1 MSEKII
7 KRIQGASI
15 WVIAFGIFV
24 GCSLITQCIIPF
36 LAKFCVERGIGGIL
50 YALANQNF
58 NLPMD
63 VITSFWA
70 AISAAYIGVDRAAM
84 TISTINGEYEKT
96 DYGNPAHNKQVI
108 ILSFIIYTLAVVLNL
123 IFDVELSLIPLATS
137 LGAAVLLYVSG
148 QKAIYA
154 ASKIAPEVTV
164 GKSPDTDNSG
174 INDKAEKALRDL
186 EKSRTPYTIY
196 ITKRGEKPKKVITIN
211 YEEYEDEDQN

>member
-1 MSEKII
+1 MSEKMK

-24 GCSLITQCIIPF
+24 GFSLITQCIIPF
-36 LAKFCVERGIGGIL
+36 LAKFCVERGIGGVL

-58 NLPMD
+58 KLPMD

-96 DYGNPAHNKQVI
+96 DYGNPGHNKQVI
-108 ILSFIIYTLAVVLNL
+108 VLSFFIYTLAVILNL

-154 ASKIAPEVTV
+154 ASKIAPECTT
-164 GKSPDTDNSG
+164 GQDPDRDNSG
-174 INDKAEKALRDL
+174 INDEAEKILR
-186 EKSRTPYTIY
+186 EFETSKTPYAIY
-196 ITKRGEKPKKVITIN
+196 SKKPGEEPVEVISIT
-211 YEEYEDEDQN
+211 YDS